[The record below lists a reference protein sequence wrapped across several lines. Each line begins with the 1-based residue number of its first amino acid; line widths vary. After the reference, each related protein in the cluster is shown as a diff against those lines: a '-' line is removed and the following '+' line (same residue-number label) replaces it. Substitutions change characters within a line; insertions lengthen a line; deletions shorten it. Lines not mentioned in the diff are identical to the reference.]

1 MQLVIFSIFLYYL
14 YMFVWWCNFW
24 YKYFYTYIRIVFL
37 WSLIEMLID
46 FYLVLNLLD
55 QLRILNISL
64 IRGQY
69 MYDMTVFFFD
79 VQVLLSFMSQQ
90 LCCNI
95 CWKNEKAIGLLRP
108 WERCFLLRAALQSQ
122 CYQEKNYKCAYV
134 ISLQMKEQKLVLCTC
149 SLAICDKRRNRSKT

>member
-1 MQLVIFSIFLYYL
+1 MCFYGVWLKCWLIFTWSWTYL
-14 YMFVWWCNFW
+14 ISWEYW
-24 YKYFYTYIRIVFL
+24 
-37 WSLIEMLID
+37 
-46 FYLVLNLLD
+46 
-55 QLRILNISL
+55 ISL
-64 IRGQY
+64 WFVDNTCMIWQF
-69 MYDMTVFFFD
+69 FFFD

-149 SLAICDKRRNRSKT
+149 SLAISDKRRNRSKT

>member
-55 QLRILNISL
+55 QLRILNTCISL

-108 WERCFLLRAALQSQ
+108 WERCFFFAGCFAKSVLSGKKLQ
-122 CYQEKNYKCAYV
+122 
-134 ISLQMKEQKLVLCTC
+134 
-149 SLAICDKRRNRSKT
+149 ICDFIANERAKTCFVHMFTSHKWQKAE

>member
-1 MQLVIFSIFLYYL
+1 MCFYGVWLKCWLIFTWSWTYL
-14 YMFVWWCNFW
+14 ISWEYW
-24 YKYFYTYIRIVFL
+24 
-37 WSLIEMLID
+37 
-46 FYLVLNLLD
+46 
-55 QLRILNISL
+55 ISL
-64 IRGQY
+64 WFVDNTCMIWQ
-69 MYDMTVFFFD
+69 FFFD

-149 SLAICDKRRNRSKT
+149 SLAISDKRRNRSKT

>member
-69 MYDMTVFFFD
+69 MYDMTVFFWCACFTFIHEPA
-79 VQVLLSFMSQQ
+79 VVLQYMLKKWESNWTSASLREMFFFAGCFAKSVLSG
-90 LCCNI
+90 
-95 CWKNEKAIGLLRP
+95 KK
-108 WERCFLLRAALQSQ
+108 LQ
-122 CYQEKNYKCAYV
+122 
-134 ISLQMKEQKLVLCTC
+134 
-149 SLAICDKRRNRSKT
+149 ICDFIANERAKTCFVHMFTSHKWQKAE

>member
-1 MQLVIFSIFLYYL
+1 MIFSIFLYYL

-122 CYQEKNYKCAYV
+122 CYQEKNYKYV

-149 SLAICDKRRNRSKT
+149 SLAISDKRRNRSKT